1 MRGRIWISTKSLRIV
16 NSPFDRN
23 EDPLEKEV
31 VLWAIPLKQWR
42 GLSNLE
48 NEVYPQ
54 STTWRINQ
62 GIRFPS
68 PKHVVSPHIQD
79 PISLRESRSDSSQ
92 IRAPTPLREGER
104 ESLVTQTN
112 EEGLRIQKSK

>member
-1 MRGRIWISTKSLRIV
+1 VRGRIWISTKSLRIV

-23 EDPLEKEV
+23 EG
-31 VLWAIPLKQWR
+31 

-48 NEVYPQ
+48 NEVYPL

-112 EEGLRIQKSK
+112 EEGPRIQKSK